1 MIVFF
6 TTARHRYAL
15 KGILRSP
22 HRTAQ
27 ISVRSYDYLF
37 RQSSIVAATCVF
49 TDFDRLHPYE
59 LTQAAD
65 LYRQMR
71 ESGIRVLNDP
81 AAACHREEL
90 LFRLHKAGINK
101 FQAYRAV
108 LDPRPTRFPVFLK
121 SVSGHS
127 QDIFE
132 LIGNQEHLDLRL
144 GEYRARGIPL
154 THMLVIEFAN
164 RAQRENV
171 YRRHTIYRI
180 GERMVPANPVTEASP
195 FVKYGHVG
203 LATDAERERAIE
215 EIMTN
220 PHAEL
225 MRRVFEIAGIE
236 YGRADF
242 GFDGEDP
249 AVFEINTNP
258 TIGERVSG
266 ATGAY
271 LDAVAHSMKG
281 IAEAASALDG
291 EDKKAKLRHSKHY
304 FTRLDF
310 SYSPRLKQP

>member
-15 KGILRSP
+15 KGIIRSR
-22 HRTAQ
+22 HRTAP
-27 ISVRSYDYLF
+27 VAVHSYDWLF
-37 RQSSIVAATCVF
+37 RQSSMRAATCVF
-49 TDFDRLHPYE
+49 TDFDRLRPYE
-59 LTQAAD
+59 LARAAV
-65 LYRQMR
+65 LYRQVR
-71 ESGIRVLNDP
+71 DSGIRVLNDP

-90 LFRLHKAGINK
+90 LFRLHQAGINK

-108 LDPRPTRFPVFLK
+108 LDPKPARFPVFLK
-121 SVSGHS
+121 NVSGHA
-127 QDIFE
+127 QDLDE
-132 LIGNQEHLDLRL
+132 LIGSQAELDLRL
-144 GEYRARGIPL
+144 RELRDTGFPL

-164 RAQRENV
+164 RMHRENI

-180 GERMVPANPVTEASP
+180 GDRMVPANPVTEANP
-195 FVKYGHVG
+195 FVKYGNIG
-203 LATDAERERAIE
+203 LASEADIERSTA

-220 PHAEL
+220 PHAAL
-225 MRRVFEIAGIE
+225 MRKVFDIASIE

-242 GFDGEDP
+242 GFDNGEP

-258 TIGERVSG
+258 AIGERVVG
-266 ATGAY
+266 AKGAY
-271 LDAVAHSMKG
+271 LDAISHSMKL